1 MEFAAKEKKDSRF
14 TMNINIDIEM
24 VTIKLDWL
32 NIDKDGT
39 SIHDYARYHSH
50 GQITLD
56 APTDFIMF

>member
-1 MEFAAKEKKDSRF
+1 MI
-14 TMNINIDIEM
+14 INIDIEM

-32 NIDKDGT
+32 IIDKDGT